1 MTYYSDLNRNFIIP
15 SLNSG
20 KHKIQVELISYE
32 PIEMKIDLTKDQI
45 LNINLIQYK

>member
-1 MTYYSDLNRNFIIP
+1 MTYYSDLNGNFIIP

-32 PIEMKIDLTKDQI
+32 PMEIDLTKDQT